1 MMVIAFIKIDNNI
14 IYIITCNWISNF

>member
-1 MMVIAFIKIDNNI
+1 MVIAFIKIDNNI